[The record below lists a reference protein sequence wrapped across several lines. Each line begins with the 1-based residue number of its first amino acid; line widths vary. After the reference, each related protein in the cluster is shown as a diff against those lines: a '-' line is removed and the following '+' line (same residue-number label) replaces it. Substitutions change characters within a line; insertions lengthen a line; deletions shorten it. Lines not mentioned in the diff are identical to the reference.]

1 VLIGAAMPSVL
12 AEIGFI
18 SNAHDEGTMKK
29 TEYRQRIAE
38 ALYKGLSSYAN
49 TLSHF
54 QVAQR
59 Q

>member
-1 VLIGAAMPSVL
+1 MPSVL
-12 AEIGFI
+12 AEVGFI
-18 SNAHDEGTMKK
+18 SNARDEGIMRRS
-29 TEYRQRIAE
+29 EYRQKLAE
-38 ALYKGLSSYAN
+38 ALFKGLAGYAS